1 MTEDEREAFLSETR
15 LGMLTMLNEQSE
27 PLAVPVWFEWDGS
40 AVRMFSFKRAPK
52 VRRLRANPRASLL
65 VVNHI
70 GESEAWVAF
79 DGDVAISDAGA
90 MALAERLAPQYW
102 DLHDAGHAKELAD
115 WRQHASRF
123 CRLTLTPLR
132 IRTA

>member
-15 LGMLTMLNEQSE
+15 LGMLTMLNEQGE
-27 PLAVPVWFEWDGS
+27 PLAVPVWFEWNGS

-70 GESEAWVAF
+70 GKPEAWTAF
-79 DGDVAISDAGA
+79 DGDVAISDEGA
-90 MALAERLAPQYW
+90 MALADRLAPKYW
-102 DLHDAGHAKELAD
+102 DMHDASHAKELAD
-115 WRQHASRF
+115 WRKHASRF
-123 CRLTLTPLR
+123 CLLTLTPER
-132 IRTA
+132 IRTS